1 MTLPH
6 GRLGASPQVIASGS
20 LDTLREVLETARE
33 RGFLG
38 PGPVEP
44 HIRRSLDFLEALP
57 GDARGPAGRLPQALE
72 LNALDLGSGGG
83 VPGLV
88 LALALPLSRW
98 VLLEAS
104 EKRSAFLAEA
114 VRRLGLKRRVSVA
127 TVRAEE
133 AGRGPM
139 RGSFDLVV
147 ARSFAAPAVTAECAA
162 PLLRVGGLLIV
173 AEPPAGVAGAERSPV
188 DSSSVGGGPVASS
201 PVGGGPVASS
211 PVGGGPVGGGPD
223 ASSPVGGSPDASSPV
238 GGGPDASS
246 PVGGGPVAGGSAQ
259 GVPVQGAP
267 ARPAGP
273 TQGEG
278 RWPPETL
285 ASLGLVPVAHFDAPS
300 ALQLLEQQAPCPA
313 RYPRR
318 TGIPSKRPLF

>member
-1 MTLPH
+1 
-6 GRLGASPQVIASGS
+6 VIASGS

-114 VRRLGLKRRVSVA
+114 VRRLGLERRVSLA

-173 AEPPAGVAGAERSPV
+173 AEPPAGVAGAEGSPV
-188 DSSSVGGGPVASS
+188 DSSSVGGGPDAGGPVASS
-201 PVGGGPVASS
+201 PVGGGPDARGPVASS
-211 PVGGGPVGGGPD
+211 PVGGGL
-223 ASSPVGGSPDASSPV
+223 SHGSHLE
-238 GGGPDASS
+238 
-246 PVGGGPVAGGSAQ
+246 AG
-259 GVPVQGAP
+259 
-267 ARPAGP
+267 PAGP
-273 TQGEG
+273 AQGGG
-278 RWPPETL
+278 RWPPEAL
-285 ASLGLVPVAHFDAPS
+285 ASLGLVPIAHFDTPS